1 MTRERAIKI
10 LRGACLSRQFITN
23 MMFVKDAFGDSNQQM
38 VEYLA
43 PMLMHYYVGNK
54 TPLPPELARCID
66 RSGDYAGIRTRKDD

>member
-1 MTRERAIKI
+1 MKRQRAIKI

-23 MMFVKDAFGDSNQQM
+23 MMSVKDAFGDSNQQM

-66 RSGDYAGIRTRKDD
+66 RRGDYAGIRVRNDD